1 METNY
6 EKNTNFY
13 KKNSNKYSLKNFSL
27 LSNVNNNIAIPLKK
41 QISKKLDFS
50 EGKNKKLKL
59 KIVKTEEPLKLNQ
72 ISTLKDNENKEN
84 NLNIKTRNN
93 LLNSNEKNFFKTKSY
108 LNEDNNELPLIN
120 AHTNNNLN
128 NKNNIKIKQINQ
140 NEQKNNLEISF
151 DENNNY
157 FDTDTKQLKKI
168 HTLNSKLKHNK
179 ENTSN
184 NNNSKLKIKK
194 NNNNKIYLLYK
205 YSIRSLYDPLNILE
219 ISSAKSFSFILL

>member
-1 METNY
+1 MKTNY

-41 QISKKLDFS
+41 QQSKKLDFS

-72 ISTLKDNENKEN
+72 ISTLKENENKEN

-93 LLNSNEKNFFKTKSY
+93 LLNSNEKNLFKTKSY

-120 AHTNNNLN
+120 SHTNNNFV
-128 NKNNIKIKQINQ
+128 NKNNIKVKQINQ

-168 HTLNSKLKHNK
+168 Q
-179 ENTSN
+179 
-184 NNNSKLKIKK
+184 I
-194 NNNNKIYLLYK
+194 
-205 YSIRSLYDPLNILE
+205 NIH
-219 ISSAKSFSFILL
+219 